1 MDDDMF
7 GDNLQLV
14 TDDLDIFF
22 LAHELEAPFMIVS
35 LHACIGHQMQ
45 EMQLD
50 AINFII
56 GHTTA
61 NIFHHHLMCFPWKAI
76 DQMRYDLSLR
86 HLLANPLDCFNVE
99 VITMGPID

>member
-1 MDDDMF
+1 
-7 GDNLQLV
+7 
-14 TDDLDIFF
+14 
-22 LAHELEAPFMIVS
+22 MIVS

-45 EMQLD
+45 EVQLD
-50 AINFII
+50 PINFII

-61 NIFHHHLMCFPWKAI
+61 NIFHHHLMCFPRKAI
-76 DQMRYDLSLR
+76 DQMGHDLSLR